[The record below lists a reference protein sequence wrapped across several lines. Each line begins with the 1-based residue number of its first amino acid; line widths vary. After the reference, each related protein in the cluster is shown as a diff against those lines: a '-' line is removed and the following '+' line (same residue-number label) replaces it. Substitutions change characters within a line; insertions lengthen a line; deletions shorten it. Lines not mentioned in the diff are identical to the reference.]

1 MRRAA
6 ARALLL
12 AAAAALPGSRLLLA
26 PYGSGSGAISGIAA
40 ALENGLARTPPLGWS
55 SWNRFGC
62 DIDEALIRETAD
74 AMVARGLR
82 DAGCDRA
89 QTSFRRAMHFFP
101 CCALSHCAASVS
113 RAAAGNAATCT

>member
-26 PYGSGSGAISGIAA
+26 PYGGGGSSAISGIAA

-82 DAGCDRA
+82 DAGCDNRRTHA
-89 QTSFRRAMHFFP
+89 FR
-101 CCALSHCAASVS
+101 
-113 RAAAGNAATCT
+113 